1 MGVVSDVLPQ
11 TAADLLDVDPDDFDS
26 DEALREYL
34 DEKLAAIEAA
44 GAGRDDR
51 LDAQDARDDAL
62 AAQLDTVRE
71 EVEDAQRR
79 AKRAERLAAWGGL
92 GYEDRLETVVDE
104 LIRRARAQNGAA
116 YITTAEEDREDVQGN
131 RYKKPGIYDLFDG
144 AVSKRTARNYMDDL
158 GAIEGLST
166 ADAQAGG
173 WGGGSEQR
181 RLKIL
186 LARFLDAHGADYDI
200 RAALDGVNATGGD

>member
-62 AAQLDTVRE
+62 SLKLETVRE
-71 EVEDAQRR
+71 EAQDAQRR

-92 GYEDRLETVVDE
+92 GYEDRIAQVLHE

-158 GAIEGLST
+158 GAVAGLSAT
-166 ADAQAGG
+166 NALAGG

-181 RLKIL
+181 RLRID
-186 LARFLDAHGADYDI
+186 LAAFLDAHGAEYDV
-200 RAALDGVNATGGD
+200 RAVLDSEGGE